1 MPELTLRLVVDPET
15 GKKDLWI
22 DYHSDADATPDEHE
36 EDHRALVRRILDAS
50 GISPAAV
57 GRVWVRGAAVEAPID
72 PVAAADG
79 ATGSP
84 AVRRA

>member
-1 MPELTLRLVVDPET
+1 MAELTLRLVVDPET

-50 GISPAAV
+50 GIPSGSV
-57 GRVWVRGAAVEAPID
+57 GRVWVHGAAVANPGDAEP
-72 PVAAADG
+72 AAA
-79 ATGSP
+79 AGSP